1 MQFLNPSLPTKD
13 HSVHTY
19 KVSTEMGGWVQKM
32 AIFAYYQYKIMLT

>member
-13 HSVHTY
+13 HSYTY
-19 KVSTEMGGWVQKM
+19 NVSTEMGGWVQKM